1 MFISYVSTRNKGL
14 KELKVTS
21 YCCCGFVMKILLC
34 ANNSKYVEV
43 LGNRSIIYGYKV
55 HLLFVCN

>member
-1 MFISYVSTRNKGL
+1 MFISYVSNRNKGL

-43 LGNRSIIYGYKV
+43 LGNRNIIY
-55 HLLFVCN
+55 NIWI